1 MSTNFIM
8 LVDALAVAYRAFF
21 AVRGLSTKSGFPTN
35 AIYGFI
41 KMLDQLEK
49 KWMPQY
55 CLVVFDGGLPK
66 ERMELLQSYK
76 QQRPPMPD
84 SLKKQ
89 LSYIE
94 KYLEAVGFRW
104 IRKEGMEA
112 DDVIASFAIT
122 AKTRWD
128 MDVILATADKDF
140 YQLVDDRIKIVPVA
154 GKVSIPIG
162 RKEVM
167 QKFGVPPEQIPDL
180 LALTGDASDNIP
192 GVPGVGV
199 KTAAAILN
207 EFGGIDNLW
216 QRIDEFPNEKIKNLL
231 LENKELVN
239 RNKKLTVLNVNYDL
253 GLEKKSCLRKSTD
266 ENKLYELLKELEF
279 KSLLKK
285 MVDKKEENK
294 ITEQGNLFN
303 A

>member
-1 MSTNFIM
+1 M